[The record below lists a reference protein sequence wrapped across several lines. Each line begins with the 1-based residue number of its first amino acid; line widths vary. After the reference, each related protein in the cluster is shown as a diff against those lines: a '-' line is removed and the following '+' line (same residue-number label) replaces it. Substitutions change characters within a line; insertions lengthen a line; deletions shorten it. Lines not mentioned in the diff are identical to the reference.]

1 MSGNT
6 INLKDGIKEAPS
18 AHWLLIESYPEV
30 ENEPRVRNMS
40 GNTINLKDG
49 IKEAPSAHWLL
60 IESYVDKR
68 LVPLLRRLRDN
79 NWRLDALSK
88 EEFTNELMHE
98 YANRVMSILKGVS
111 GVLVAKDYVVIDYEV
126 TEFKQG
132 DYESTRFMR
141 VLLGFDENGKLWLR
155 EIRDIPMSVTCD
167 RYNDILICLTSNET
181 IRSALGYNRELPNDG
196 VIRDTGTYRV
206 QGDLIMNVDII
217 NIGEIR
223 SWYEYSTTV
232 LLKWKC
238 MDRFYGE
245 LIRHGIDPDL
255 REAYENPSEPKL
267 RIRLMRKPH
276 ERSSDE
282 YEIRRRAEGEFIYP
296 LKDYV
301 IKELSGG
308 RTWSYPIKV
317 EDVEVTCFVFPD
329 DAVVRDYTVIMK
341 LRFDV
346 EDNHPVKD
354 KLETLLLNHVIN
366 DIGNYTYK
374 LGRHEI
380 QAYNVVNPITVF
392 RFPETWIND
401 IQYIRPL
408 PIGLMMVPTNYPR
421 VSFIVSRDSRVVIKH
436 PEHGEVTLGFDGFY
450 MVTIETERRASTFT
464 ALMNETA
471 IDKIKQSSEQR
482 GGDQ

>member
-1 MSGNT
+1 MSNEVT
-6 INLKDGIKEAPS
+6 NLKDGIKE
-18 AHWLLIESYPEV
+18 
-30 ENEPRVRNMS
+30 
-40 GNTINLKDG
+40 T
-49 IKEAPSAHWLL
+49 PSAHWLL
-60 IESYVDKR
+60 IESYVNPR

-88 EEFTNELMHE
+88 EEYTNELMFN
-98 YANRVMSILKGVS
+98 YASRVMNMLKGVS
-111 GVLVAKDYVVIDYEV
+111 SVLVAKDYVVLNYEL
-126 TEFKQG
+126 TAFKED
-132 DYESTRFMR
+132 DYESTRF
-141 VLLGFDENGKLWLR
+141 VNILLGMDENNKVWLR
-155 EIRDIPMSVTCD
+155 EVNSIPASVTCEKH
-167 RYNDILICLTSNET
+167 NEVVICLTTNESV
-181 IRSALGYNRELPNDG
+181 RNALGYNRELPSDN

-206 QGDLIMNVDII
+206 QGDLLLDVNVI

-223 SWYEYSTTV
+223 SWYEDSTRT

-245 LIRHGIDPDL
+245 LIKNGIDPDIS
-255 REAYENPSEPKL
+255 EAYENPSEPKL
-267 RIRLMRKPH
+267 RIRLMRKPY

-282 YEIRRRAEGEFIYP
+282 YEIRRRAESEFIYP

-341 LRFDV
+341 IRFDV

-380 QAYNVVNPITVF
+380 EAYNISNPITVF
-392 RFPETWIND
+392 RFPQSWIED
-401 IQYIRPL
+401 IQYLRPL
-408 PIGLMMVPTNYPR
+408 PPDLTLRPTNYPR
-421 VSFIVSRDSRVVIKH
+421 ITFIVNRDSKVVIKH
-436 PEHGEVTLGFDGFY
+436 PEHKEVVLTFDWFY
-450 MVTIETERRASTFT
+450 MVTVGTERKTSTFT

-471 IDKIKQSSEQR
+471 IVKAINKIKQV
-482 GGDQ
+482 GGDNE